1 MRGTT
6 TGRMLEA
13 MILPSLDLGGYSYE
27 KQVSIGERPNGS
39 RHIVDVVAEKGQRAV
54 LLSLK
59 WQQVSGT
66 AEQKVPYEVIR
77 LMKAVA
83 ESYGKYARAYIVLGG
98 SGWTLRDWYVG
109 GGMKKYLAYEH
120 YVSILTLEDFIAQA
134 NRGEL

>member
-13 MILPSLDLGGYSYE
+13 MILPSLDLGGYSYA

-39 RHIVDVVAEKGQRAV
+39 RHIVDVVAKKGQRAV

-66 AEQKVPYEVIR
+66 ASRRCPTR
-77 LMKAVA
+77 
-83 ESYGKYARAYIVLGG
+83 
-98 SGWTLRDWYVG
+98 
-109 GGMKKYLAYEH
+109 
-120 YVSILTLEDFIAQA
+120 
-134 NRGEL
+134 

>member
-1 MRGTT
+1 
-6 TGRMLEA
+6 MLEA

-39 RHIVDVVAEKGQRAV
+39 RHIVDVVAKKGQRAV